1 MSIKPDYS
9 KLSLRDF
16 EKMPGDFR
24 ERAHATCGYLDF
36 LAEENMLNYLIPS
49 MSGCGPVVQLPDHGH
64 IRKGEYI
71 SFVSNDYLGLTQH
84 PLVKKTAIEAI
95 QKYGSG
101 SGASP
106 LIGGY
111 YEYHHLVEESV
122 ARFFGKPSGSSI
134 IYTTGYTANSATLMC
149 LLKENDVAIVDMAVH
164 SSVYEGIKTTNTK
177 LFLHNDLS
185 SLESRLISTKD
196 KYDTR
201 LVVVDG
207 VYSQDGDIAPLKEIL
222 QLCRQHG
229 ALLMVDDAHGVGVV
243 GKHGR
248 GALELF
254 DLLDQVDIITGTFS
268 KTFGYVGG
276 YVVADKDII
285 RMLKFQSRQYA
296 FSAAAP
302 PSILAVNKA
311 IELIDQEPQWQ
322 AKLWENINYF
332 KSGLESLGLR
342 TGSTQSA
349 IIPVKIGQ
357 SAIALQLGKLLLDN
371 LIYANP
377 ITYPAVSL
385 KNSRIRMSVSAT
397 HTRQLLDYTLNIFE
411 YAIKK
416 LKLLV
421 N

>member
-1 MSIKPDYS
+1 MSIKPDYT

-36 LAEENMLNYLIPS
+36 LAAENMLNYLIPS

-84 PLVKKTAIEAI
+84 PLVKKAAIEAI

-122 ARFFGKPSGSSI
+122 ARFFGKPSGSAI

-243 GKHGR
+243 GKRGR

-254 DLLDQVDIITGTFS
+254 DLLDQVDIISGTFS

-322 AKLWENINYF
+322 AKLWENVNYF

-385 KNSRIRMSVSAT
+385 KNSRIRMSVSAI

-411 YAIKK
+411 HAIKK